1 MALRQ
6 IFVIAI
12 IIFTITFAI
21 RASNSML
28 ATTIPL
34 VAKYIFHFSPFLVG
48 FLSSL
53 LFIFSFISS
62 TLINSRLSAKK
73 REKMLKIFASIYAL
87 VFPLFYFAN
96 PILIWLDVSIAG
108 FSMGIIFPN
117 IVNYVSSIGDQKTR
131 ERMIALYTTA
141 LSTSLIVSPLLESLI
156 LAKFSLLT
164 SFLIFSIFSFLVP
177 IFSFKIK
184 FNEDKKEKLLSSKE
198 VLKSPSFIAS
208 VFNNLIY
215 DIPFGMLVTFGGIY
229 AISLFHASYSL
240 AVMIFSFYYLTSF
253 LSRFFFIIRTPRNI
267 IAIIYANAL
276 ITIFGLLAISL
287 SPSLLV
293 YVISLILLGI
303 PHGLTYLS
311 SLIII
316 SRSFKDEKS
325 RNVANSYFS
334 SIGLSGSI
342 PLIMGYVVEKIGLR
356 CTFTLLSFISLV
368 IFILFLIES
377 KKVKELANL

>member
-1 MALRQ
+1 MRQ
-6 IFVIAI
+6 IFVVAI

-28 ATTIPL
+28 AVTIPL
-34 VAKYIFHFSPFLVG
+34 VAKYVFHFSSFLVG
-48 FLSSL
+48 FLSSTL
-53 LFIFSFISS
+53 YIFSFISS
-62 TLINSRLSAKK
+62 ALINSRLSAKK
-73 REKMLKIFASIYAL
+73 REKMLKVFSSIYAI

-96 PILIWLDVSIAG
+96 SILIWLIVSVAG

-117 IVNYVSSIGDQKTR
+117 IIDFVSSIGDQKTR
-131 ERMIALYTTA
+131 ERMISLYTTA
-141 LSTSLIVSPLLESLI
+141 LSLSLIISPLLESFI

-164 SFLIFSIFSFLVP
+164 SFLIFSIFSLLVP

-184 FNEDKKEKLLSSKE
+184 LGEDRKEKSLDSKE
-198 VLKSPSFIAS
+198 VLKSPPFIVS
-208 VFNNLIY
+208 VLNNLMY

-240 AVMIFSFYYLTSF
+240 AVMIFSFFYLTSF
-253 LSRFFFIIRTPRNI
+253 LSRFFFMLKTPRNI
-267 IAIIYANAL
+267 IVIIYANAI
-276 ITIFGLLAISL
+276 ITIFGLLVISL

-293 YVISLILLGI
+293 YVISLIFLGI

-325 RNVANSYFS
+325 RNTAISYFS

-356 CTFTLLSFISLV
+356 CSFLLLSVTSLV
-368 IFILFLIES
+368 LFVFLLFEVKKS
-377 KKVKELANL
+377 KVNL

>member
-1 MALRQ
+1 MRH
-6 IFVIAI
+6 IFVVAI

-28 ATTIPL
+28 AVTIPL
-34 VAKYIFHFSPFLVG
+34 VAKYVFHFSSFLVG
-48 FLSSL
+48 FLSSM

-62 TLINSRLSAKK
+62 ALINSRLSAKK
-73 REKMLKIFASIYAL
+73 REKMLRIFATIYAI

-96 PILIWLDVSIAG
+96 PILIWLIVSVAG

-117 IVNYVSSIGDQKTR
+117 IISFASSIGDQKTR
-131 ERMIALYTTA
+131 ERMISLYTIA
-141 LSTSLIVSPLLESLI
+141 LSISLIISPLVESSI

-184 FNEDKKEKLLSSKE
+184 LGEDKKEKPLDSKE
-198 VLKSPSFIAS
+198 VLKSPPFIIS
-208 VFNNLIY
+208 VLNNLMY

-229 AISLFHASYSL
+229 AISLFHASYSS
-240 AVMIFSFYYLTSF
+240 AVMIFFFFYLTSF
-253 LSRFFFIIRTPRNI
+253 LSRFFFMIKAPKNM
-267 IAIIYANAL
+267 IAIIYANAI

-316 SRSFKDEKS
+316 SRSFKDEES
-325 RNVANSYFS
+325 RNTAISYFS

-356 CTFTLLSFISLV
+356 CSFLLLSVTSLV
-368 IFILFLIES
+368 LFVFLLFEVKKS
-377 KKVKELANL
+377 KFV